1 MKKLIPLLENETTIT
16 LSEIFTIKV
25 KLCQIIEDSHKMCK
39 GYHLACN
46 LEDCEMFNTNY
57 K

>member
-16 LSEIFTIKV
+16 LSEIFTIRV

-46 LEDCEMFNTNY
+46 LEDCEMFNTNC

>member
-16 LSEIFTIKV
+16 LSDIFTKRV
-25 KLCQIIEDSHKMCK
+25 MLYQIIEDSHKMCK
-39 GYHLACN
+39 GYQLACN
-46 LEDCEMFNTNY
+46 LEDCEMINTHC